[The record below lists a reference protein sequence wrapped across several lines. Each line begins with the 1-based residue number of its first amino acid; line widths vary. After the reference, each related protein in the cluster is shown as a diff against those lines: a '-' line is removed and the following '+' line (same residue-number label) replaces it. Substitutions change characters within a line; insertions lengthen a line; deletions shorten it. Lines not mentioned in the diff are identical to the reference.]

1 MFWALISKWRPECRG
16 FVPSR
21 LSLPLVP
28 RSMEMPA
35 EIENRNK
42 SKQNRG
48 QKVKRNETWTPFR
61 QIVDWIRKNN
71 QLCQAIRDVG
81 FLKTRY

>member
-1 MFWALISKWRPECRG
+1 MLWALISKWRPECRG
-16 FVPSR
+16 FVPVTITR
-21 LSLPLVP
+21 LSLSPVP

-48 QKVKRNETWTPFR
+48 QKVKRNETWTLFC
-61 QIVDWIRKNN
+61 QIVDWIRLG
-71 QLCQAIRDVG
+71 QITSFVRPFGMFV
-81 FLKTRY
+81 F